1 MQRFSLVCIS
11 DTFPNTLHRHCFLL
25 CMKLKFFNHLQK
37 SFSMYCHVLLC
48 RGSFH
53 AATSNYFHVVLCR
66 RFSLRSIKCLKI
78 VSSVHD
84 SFPER
89 RIQITWSPIQNQKD
103 SIYHH
108 RRLRKQVNNQTEEY
122 ELICLF
128 VKCPTVT
135 QNKEATTGTEKSR
148 IISSPLR
155 QASLSCYCI
164 LNICPQKGWK
174 WTWKRRWEFKKM
186 TTARVK
192 GVKESSCRTLQASK
206 NRRET
211 VTAQCCSRPQL
222 FTPAVRATRRHN
234 EPSCCLCEE
243 IQRRRLCPTSGPP
256 TSERVNTTEL
266 RALFKDTPSFR
277 PALRSGLI

>member
-1 MQRFSLVCIS
+1 MTVFQSDVFKSL
-11 DTFPNTLHRHCFLL
+11 DHQFKT
-25 CMKLKFFNHLQK
+25 K
-37 SFSMYCHVLLC
+37 
-48 RGSFH
+48 
-53 AATSNYFHVVLCR
+53 
-66 RFSLRSIKCLKI
+66 
-78 VSSVHD
+78 
-84 SFPER
+84 
-89 RIQITWSPIQNQKD
+89 RIQFIITEDWESRWTIKQKNM
-103 SIYHH
+103 SSYACLSNVPQWPKTK
-108 RRLRKQVNNQTEEY
+108 RQQQERK
-122 ELICLF
+122 
-128 VKCPTVT
+128 
-135 QNKEATTGTEKSR
+135 KSR

-174 WTWKRRWEFKKM
+174 WAWKRRWEFKKM

-211 VTAQCCSRPQL
+211 VTAQCCSRLQL

-266 RALFKDTPSFR
+266 RALFKDTPLFR